1 MAQMQQFRSSL
12 NGFNREDVVGYIE
25 YLNNFYTNQIQQLN
39 NQLQAA
45 LAKAPAQE
53 ETDLRAQLDEALAK
67 CDALEKQ
74 LAEKSG
80 NSETAERMATARV
93 QQLYAQANAILAEAA
108 LMAEKAA
115 AQVVATAQQASLQ
128 VQTYHESVLSA
139 KEQFQ
144 KTAASLSSLRCE
156 ENEVV

>member
-53 ETDLRAQLDEALAK
+53 ETDLRAQLDEALAR

-80 NSETAERMATARV
+80 NCETAERMATARV

-139 KEQFQ
+139 KENFQ
-144 KTAASLSSLRCE
+144 KTAASLSALRCE
-156 ENEVV
+156 ENEAV